1 MSNNNQIERLTKF
14 LLPVDKDAALDAT
27 AGTAGAMASVL
38 GERVKNITL
47 LHVMAGE
54 YLKTHM
60 MNIDFRVEF
69 VVDSKVIRD
78 LREKYQESKVKSVL
92 EDVSSKIKNFGISVP
107 IEYRVEDGDP
117 VKKILSVCEE
127 GGFSTIVMARRCLS
141 SLKQVFLGSVS
152 AGVLERSG
160 PASVYLVGQE
170 TISKEQCPVARTII
184 AVDGSD
190 KAFNAVKEASILLRA
205 SKDLLEQVTV
215 IGVIDL
221 ANYSDSLSGER
232 SLEIEVKSFLD
243 KARRMLIEEGVPE
256 AKIDVRPQYGHPAE
270 AIATEAE
277 KRDAQMIFMG
287 KTGMSGIKGLVM
299 GSVSRSVI
307 HKCGSRTIA
316 MAP

>member
-14 LLPVDKDAALDAT
+14 LLPIDKDAALDAT

-92 EDVSSKIKNFGISVP
+92 EEVSGKIKEFGVSAPV
-107 IEYRVEDGDP
+107 EYRVEDGDP

-127 GGFSTIVMARRCLS
+127 GRFSTIVMARRCIS
-141 SLKQVFLGSVS
+141 TLKQVFLGSVS

-170 TISKEQCPVARTII
+170 AISKGQCPVARTII

-205 SKDLLEQVTV
+205 GKDLVEQVTV
-215 IGVIDL
+215 MGVIDL
-221 ANYSDSLSGER
+221 ADYSDSLSRDR
-232 SLEIEVKSFLD
+232 SLEIETKSFLD

-256 AKIDVRPQYGHPAE
+256 AKIDIRPQYGYPAE
-270 AIATEAE
+270 AIAMEAE
-277 KRDAQMIFMG
+277 KRDAQIIFMG

-299 GSVSRSVI
+299 GSVSRGVI
-307 HKCGSRTIA
+307 HKCGPRTIA
-316 MAP
+316 MAF

>member
-1 MSNNNQIERLTKF
+1 MNDNNQAERLTKF
-14 LLPVDKDAALDAT
+14 LLPIDKDAALDAT
-27 AGTAGAMASVL
+27 AGTAGAMASML

-78 LREKYQESKVKSVL
+78 LREKYQESKVKSIM
-92 EDVSSKIKNFGISVP
+92 EDASSTIKDFGTGVP

-117 VKKILSVCEE
+117 VKKILSVCEQ

-141 SLKQVFLGSVS
+141 TLKQIFLGSVS

-160 PASVYLVGQE
+160 SASVYLVGQE
-170 TISKEQCPVARTII
+170 KISREECPVARTII
-184 AVDGSD
+184 AIDGSD
-190 KAFNAVKEASILLRA
+190 KAFNAVREASVLLRA
-205 SKDLLEQVTV
+205 SKALIEQVT
-215 IGVIDL
+215 IMGVIDL
-221 ANYSDSLSGER
+221 ADYSDNLSGGR
-232 SLEIEVKSFLD
+232 SPEIEVQSSLD

-256 AKIDVRPQYGHPAE
+256 AKIDTQPQYGHPAE
-270 AIATEAE
+270 VIATETE

-299 GSVSRSVI
+299 GSVSRGVI

-316 MAP
+316 LAF